1 MSDLCLAVDLGTGG
15 PKVALVTLEGEIV
28 GVEIHAVATHVD
40 ATGAAT
46 QDPEEWWRLI
56 GAASRRLVAAVGA
69 ARVVAVG
76 VTGQY
81 GSTVPVDE
89 RATPVGE
96 CLTWLDTRGV
106 AHARSVLG
114 GPVMGYAPLKVA
126 AFVRRS
132 AGAPSVSAGDPLGQI
147 LYLERER
154 PEVAARTRWYMEPID
169 YLTARM
175 TGVATG
181 SPASRLALWL
191 TDNRDLARVGYD
203 ARLVRLSGLPGER
216 LPPLVATGSI
226 VGGLSAPA
234 ADALGLR
241 EGTPVVGAVP
251 DLHAAALGAHAVGPY
266 QAHAA
271 LSTTAWVSCPV
282 PRKKTDVVHSI
293 ATVPGLGDGRYL
305 VIDNQETGARALE
318 WCRDLLWPGASYE
331 ELTALAASAPPGA
344 NGVRVGPWLAGERS
358 PVEDKGLRALITGLG
373 VATGRADLVRA
384 VMEGVAANVAWLF
397 SHVERFVG
405 RRLEPVTLVG
415 GGAESALWCQMV
427 ADATGRE
434 VVRPPEPR
442 VAPLRGVGHL
452 CALALGRATLD
463 ELAARPGEGQRF
475 EPADRPGGGDLAAL
489 YRLERAWRRAG
500 RARRARLG

>member
-15 PKVALVTLEGEIV
+15 PKVALVSLDGEV
-28 GVEIHAVATHVD
+28 VAVEIHAVTTQLD

-56 GAASRRLVAAVGA
+56 AGASRRLVAAVDPS
-69 ARVVAVG
+69 RVVAVG

-89 RATPVGE
+89 HGAPVGE

-147 LYLERER
+147 LFLERER
-154 PEVAARTRWYMEPID
+154 PEVAARTRWYTEPID
-169 YLTARM
+169 YLTGRM
-175 TGVATG
+175 TGVTAG

-191 TDNRDLARVGYD
+191 TDNRDLSSVGYD
-203 ARLVRLSGLPGER
+203 PRLVRLSGLPGEK
-216 LPPLVATGSI
+216 LPPLVATGSV
-226 VGGLSAPA
+226 VGGLSASA
-234 ADALGLR
+234 AASLGLR
-241 EGTPVVGAVP
+241 GGTPVVAAVP
-251 DLHAAALGAHAVGPY
+251 DLHAAALGAGAVGPY
-266 QAHAA
+266 QAHVA

-282 PRKKTDVVHSI
+282 PAKKTDVVHSI

-318 WCRDLLWPGASYE
+318 WCRDLLWPGASYD
-331 ELTALAASAPPGA
+331 ELTALAATAPAGA

-358 PVEDKGLRALITGLG
+358 PVEDKGLRAVVTGLT
-373 VATGRADLVRA
+373 VTTGRADVVRA

-397 SHVERFVG
+397 GHVEHFTR
-405 RRLEPVTLVG
+405 RRLEPLALVG

-427 ADATGRE
+427 ADATGRR
-434 VVRPPEPR
+434 VVRTPSPR
-442 VAPLRGVGHL
+442 LAPLRGVGHL

-463 ELAARPGEGQRF
+463 DLAARPVEGEPI
-475 EPADRPGGGDLAAL
+475 EPGGARLGGDLDVL
-489 YRLERAWRRAG
+489 YRLERAWRRARR
-500 RARRARLG
+500 RARRGLG

>member
-15 PKVALVTLEGEIV
+15 PKVALVTLEGEV
-28 GVEIHAVATHVD
+28 VDVEIHAVATRVD
-40 ATGAAT
+40 PTGAAT

-56 GAASRRLVAAVGA
+56 ASASRRLVATVDPS
-69 ARVVAVG
+69 RVVAIG

-81 GSTVPVDE
+81 ASTVPVDE
-89 RATPVGE
+89 HGRPVGE

-154 PEVAARTRWYMEPID
+154 PEVAARTRWYVEPID
-169 YLTARM
+169 YLTGRM

-191 TDNRDLARVGYD
+191 TDTRDLASVDYD
-203 ARLVRLSGLPGER
+203 ARLVRLSRLPAEK
-216 LPPLVATGSI
+216 LPPLVATGSV
-226 VGGLSAPA
+226 VGGLCALA
-234 ADALGLR
+234 ADALGVR
-241 EGTPVVGAVP
+241 AGTPVVGAVP
-251 DLHAAALGAHAVGPY
+251 DLHAAALGARAVAPF

-282 PRKKTDVVHSI
+282 PSKKTDVVHSI

-318 WCRDLLWPGASYE
+318 WCRDLLWPEASYE
-331 ELTALAASAPPGA
+331 ELTALAATAPAGS

-358 PVEDKGLRALITGLG
+358 PVEDKGLRAVIAGLG

-397 SHVERFVG
+397 EHVERFT
-405 RRLEPVTLVG
+405 RHRLEPVSLVG
-415 GGAESALWCQMV
+415 GGAESTLWCQMV
-427 ADATGRE
+427 ADATGRA
-434 VVRPPEPR
+434 VVRTPSPR
-442 VAPLRGVGHL
+442 VAQLRGVGHL
-452 CALALGRATLD
+452 CALALGRTTLD
-463 ELAARPGEGQRF
+463 ELAGRPPEGERF
-475 EPADRPGGGDLAAL
+475 EPAAPPGGSDLAAL

-500 RARRARLG
+500 RRPRPRLG

>member
-15 PKVALVTLEGEIV
+15 PKVALATLEGEIV
-28 GVEIHAVATHVD
+28 GVEIHAVATRVD
-40 ATGAAT
+40 GSGAAT

-56 GAASRRLVAAVGA
+56 AGASRRLAGSVDPS
-69 ARVVAVG
+69 RVVAIG

-81 GSTVPVDE
+81 ASTVPVDE
-89 RATPVGE
+89 GGAPVGE

-126 AFVRRS
+126 SFVRRS

-154 PEVAARTRWYMEPID
+154 PEVAARTRWYLEPID
-169 YLTARM
+169 YLTGRM

-181 SPASRLALWL
+181 SAASRLALWL

-203 ARLVRLSGLPGER
+203 ERLVRLSGLPAEK
-216 LPPLVATGSI
+216 LPPLVATGSV
-226 VGGLSAPA
+226 VGGLLGASAE
-234 ADALGLR
+234 ALGLR
-241 EGTPVVGAVP
+241 EGTPVVAAVP
-251 DLHAAALGAHAVGPY
+251 DLHAAALGARAVAPY
-266 QAHAA
+266 RAHAA

-331 ELTALAASAPPGA
+331 EMTTLAAGAPPGA
-344 NGVRVGPWLAGERS
+344 SGVRVGPWLAGERS
-358 PVEDKGLRALITGLG
+358 PVEDKGLRAVVAGLG
-373 VATGRADLVRA
+373 VATGRAEVVRA
-384 VMEGVAANVAWLF
+384 VMEGVAANLAWLF

-405 RRLEPVTLVG
+405 RPLEPVSLVG
-415 GGAESALWCQMV
+415 GGAESTLWCQMV
-427 ADATGRE
+427 ADATGRR
-434 VVRPPEPR
+434 VVRTPSPR
-442 VAPLRGVGHL
+442 VAQLRGVAHL
-452 CALALGRATLD
+452 CAIALGRTTLA
-463 ELAARPGEGQRF
+463 ELAARPDEGEAF
-475 EPADRPGGGDLAAL
+475 EPVARTGKSDLAAL
-489 YRLERAWRRAG
+489 YRLERGWRRA
-500 RARRARLG
+500 RRRAPPRLG